1 MLLDLSQLRTGNEH
15 IERQAEPESLGIKD
29 DGFRVLSPIVFVADI
44 RKDSQKVR
52 LVGSLKTMVECDCSR
67 CLDPFPVPVDVSFDL
82 VFLPVSD
89 NAGHDE
95 SEVADDDLGVS
106 FYKESVIDLG
116 EVIREQLYL
125 ALPMKPLC
133 REDCRGLCPV
143 CGINRNRDTCTCQ
156 ATWEDPRMAALKNLR
171 RQ

>member
-1 MLLDLSQLRTGNEH
+1 MLLDLSQLRSGSEH
-15 IERQAEPESLGIKD
+15 LDRHYEPDALDIKD
-29 DGFRVLSPIVFVADI
+29 EAFRVLSPLVFVADV

-82 VFLPVSD
+82 IFLPATE
-89 NAGHDE
+89 NTGREEH
-95 SEVADDDLGVS
+95 EVADDDLGVS
-106 FYKESVIDLG
+106 FYQESVIDLG
-116 EVIREQLYL
+116 QVIREQVYL

-133 REDCRGLCPV
+133 QEDCRGLCPV

-171 RQ
+171 KQ